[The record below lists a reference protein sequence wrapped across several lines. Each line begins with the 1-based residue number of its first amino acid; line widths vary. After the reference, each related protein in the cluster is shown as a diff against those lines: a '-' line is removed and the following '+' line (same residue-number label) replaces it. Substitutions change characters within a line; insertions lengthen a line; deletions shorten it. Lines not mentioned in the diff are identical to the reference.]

1 MVRMYLDEKKIADG
15 ANNTHIN
22 YNMLNPATDIDMS
35 HIFAALGLEEK
46 KYCCKTRLT
55 ASVQFHDL
63 EVQNRI

>member
-1 MVRMYLDEKKIADG
+1 
-15 ANNTHIN
+15 
-22 YNMLNPATDIDMS
+22 MLNPATDIDMS